1 MRLLL
6 KRWPGLKWLYPGIGV
21 KRWIGLL
28 AAGICAL
35 SLGLAYILVMIYR
48 QAPLP
53 EAAYYLTLQFL
64 PRSARA
70 LLFLGGG
77 LGLVGLAL
85 YHLNR
90 SLFSL
95 LLVARTE
102 VPPAVCA
109 APRVATPGVATPRAA
124 SPSAAAR
131 GDGGV
136 GALPRIVAI
145 GGGHGLSTLLRGL
158 KDRAG
163 DLTAVVT
170 VADDGGSSGI
180 LRQEM
185 GMLPPGDLRDC
196 IAALA
201 DAEPLMAQLFQYR
214 FGRDSALD
222 GHSFGN
228 LLIAAMTGITG
239 DFESAVSAVG
249 RVLAVRGRILPSCL
263 ASVTLC
269 AEIRDRSEPDKDP
282 YVLTG
287 QSRITRAPGHIERV
301 WLQPDG
307 VRGYPEAIRAILQAD
322 LIVLGPGSLYTSV
335 LPNLLIGDI
344 REAVRVSRAVKMYV
358 CNVATERDETAGFCA
373 GDHLRVLH
381 EHIGR
386 GVCEHMLAN
395 ANTEFVLPEHAGS
408 TMVAPVAEG
417 YDGDAVAL
425 ADLVDRRLPWR
436 HDPQR
441 LAEAI
446 LDFYARLTGTNGA
459 ARPGARAVNASG
471 GRGALL
477 MPDDGGPRNCAVR
490 SLGRR
495 NRCSYRNRQRWFH

>member
-1 MRLLL
+1 MRNLL

-21 KRWIGLL
+21 KRWVGLL
-28 AAGICAL
+28 AAGICAI
-35 SLGLAYILVMIYR
+35 SLGLAYLLVMVYR

-64 PRSARA
+64 SRHIRA
-70 LLFLGGG
+70 LIFLGGG
-77 LGLVGLAL
+77 LCLVGLAL

-90 SLFSL
+90 SLLSL
-95 LLVARTE
+95 LLLARSDEGTT
-102 VPPAVCA
+102 PAGA
-109 APRVATPGVATPRAA
+109 VATGARAI
-124 SPSAAAR
+124 
-131 GDGGV
+131 G
-136 GALPRIVAI
+136 PRIVAI

-201 DAEPLMAQLFQYR
+201 DTEPLMAQLFQYR

-228 LLIAAMTGITG
+228 LFIAAMTGITG

-263 ASVTLC
+263 ASVTLY
-269 AEIRDRSEPDKDP
+269 AEVHDRSEPNRDP
-282 YVLTG
+282 YLLSG
-287 QSRITRAPGHIERV
+287 QSRITRAPGRIERV

-344 REAVRVSRAVKMYV
+344 REAVRVARAVKVYV
-358 CNVATERDETAGFCA
+358 CNVATERDETTGFTA
-373 GDHLRVLH
+373 GDHLRVLY
-381 EHIGR
+381 EHVGKGIYSL
-386 GVCEHMLAN
+386 MLVN
-395 ANTEFVLPEHAGS
+395 ANTDFILPAHSGS
-408 TMVAPVAEG
+408 AMVSPEAEAI
-417 YDGDAVAL
+417 DGCEVVL
-425 ADLVDRRLPWR
+425 ADLTDRELPWR

-441 LAEAI
+441 LAEAL
-446 LDFYARLTGTNGA
+446 LDLYAR
-459 ARPGARAVNASG
+459 ARGNAL
-471 GRGALL
+471 A
-477 MPDDGGPRNCAVR
+477 DG
-490 SLGRR
+490 
-495 NRCSYRNRQRWFH
+495 

>member
-1 MRLLL
+1 MRTLLR
-6 KRWPGLKWLYPGIGV
+6 RWPGLKWLYPGIGV
-21 KRWIGLL
+21 KRWVGLL

-35 SLGLAYILVMIYR
+35 SLGMAYLLVMVYR

-53 EAAYYLTLQFL
+53 EVAYYLTLQFL
-64 PRSARA
+64 PRHTRA

-90 SLFSL
+90 SLLSL
-95 LLVARTE
+95 LLLARSSEVA
-102 VPPAVCA
+102 ADA
-109 APRVATPGVATPRAA
+109 G
-124 SPSAAAR
+124 AAR
-131 GDGGV
+131 DLPKGDAREGGV
-136 GALPRIVAI
+136 RIVAI

-158 KDRAG
+158 KGCAG
-163 DLTAVVT
+163 ELTAVVT
-170 VADDGGSSGI
+170 VADDGGSSGV
-180 LRQEM
+180 LRREM

-214 FGRDSALD
+214 FGRDSVLD

-269 AEIRDRSEPDKDP
+269 AEVRDRSEPDRDP
-282 YVLTG
+282 YLLSG
-287 QSRITRAPGHIERV
+287 QSRITRASGRIERV

-335 LPNLLIGDI
+335 IPNLLIGDI
-344 REAVRVSRAVKMYV
+344 REAVRASRAVKVYV
-358 CNVATERDETAGFCA
+358 CNVATERDETAGFTA

-386 GVCEHMLAN
+386 GVCECMLAN
-395 ANTEFVLPEHAGS
+395 ANTGFCLPEHSGS
-408 TMVAPVAEG
+408 TMVAPDADGLEG
-417 YDGDAVAL
+417 CEVAL
-425 ADLVDRRLPWR
+425 ADLVDRHLPWR
-436 HDPQR
+436 HDPRR
-441 LAEAI
+441 LAEAL
-446 LDFYARLTGTNGA
+446 LDLYARLAGDGWA
-459 ARPGARAVNASG
+459 ADAEALARNV
-471 GRGALL
+471 
-477 MPDDGGPRNCAVR
+477 
-490 SLGRR
+490 
-495 NRCSYRNRQRWFH
+495 

>member
-1 MRLLL
+1 MRTLLR
-6 KRWPGLKWLYPGIGV
+6 RWPGLKWLYPGIGV
-21 KRWIGLL
+21 KRWVGLL

-35 SLGLAYILVMIYR
+35 SLGMAYLLVMVYR

-53 EAAYYLTLQFL
+53 EVAYYLTLQFL
-64 PRSARA
+64 PRHTRA

-90 SLFSL
+90 SLLSL
-95 LLVARTE
+95 LLLARSSE
-102 VPPAVCA
+102 
-109 APRVATPGVATPRAA
+109 
-124 SPSAAAR
+124 AAADAGAAR
-131 GDGGV
+131 DLPKGDAREGGV
-136 GALPRIVAI
+136 RIVAI

-158 KDRAG
+158 KGCAG
-163 DLTAVVT
+163 ELTAVVT
-170 VADDGGSSGI
+170 VADDGGSSGV
-180 LRQEM
+180 LRREM

-214 FGRDSALD
+214 FGRDSVLD

-269 AEIRDRSEPDKDP
+269 AEVRDRSEPDRDP
-282 YVLTG
+282 YLLSG
-287 QSRITRAPGHIERV
+287 QSRITRASGRIERV

-335 LPNLLIGDI
+335 IPNLLIGDI
-344 REAVRVSRAVKMYV
+344 REAVRASDAVRVYV
-358 CNVATERDETAGFCA
+358 ANVATQPGETSGFDLGRHVEALAEHVGEGFCDVVI
-373 GDHLRVLH
+373 GNDSIDHTLPPNSRSEMVRPHIVAPDGLRV
-381 EHIGR
+381 
-386 GVCEHMLAN
+386 V
-395 ANTEFVLPEHAGS
+395 
-408 TMVAPVAEG
+408 
-417 YDGDAVAL
+417 L
-425 ADLVDRRLPWR
+425 ADLVDEELPWR
-436 HDPQR
+436 HDAAK
-441 LAEAI
+441 LAAVVMDE
-446 LDFYARLTGTNGA
+446 Y
-459 ARPGARAVNASG
+459 RASRE
-471 GRGALL
+471 GRANVL
-477 MPDDGGPRNCAVR
+477 
-490 SLGRR
+490 
-495 NRCSYRNRQRWFH
+495 